1 MKRTDDLLI
10 ALLMLAV
17 LALLANTIGVRSL
30 PPPQDH
36 GVVFSVDFRLGLGS
50 QTIAIKYHSRIE

>member
-1 MKRTDDLLI
+1 MKRADHLLI

-30 PPPQDH
+30 PPPQDN
-36 GVVFSVDFRLGLGS
+36 GVVF
-50 QTIAIKYHSRIE
+50 